1 MRVRLRIQI
10 AGPAGVFQPGDT
22 PDLEPEQ
29 AEALIAARLAEP
41 FEERAAQ
48 AVVETTTKAVPE
60 TAVTRG
66 RRPRAR

>member
-1 MRVRLRIQI
+1 MRIRLKVQI

-22 PDLEPEQ
+22 PDLAPEQ

-41 FEERAAQ
+41 FVKPAQ
-48 AVVETTTKAVPE
+48 ADVETTAKAVPE

-66 RRPRAR
+66 RRSRAR